1 MTQIDDPHAQREAQ
15 KYDNPIPSREF
26 IMDHLRDR
34 SGPATLKQVSFE
46 LALFEAEDVEALRRR
61 LRAMER
67 DGQLIS
73 DRKGAYG
80 AIKKMDLIH
89 GRIIGHRDGFGFL
102 RPEEGGDDLFLSHR
116 QMRAVIDG
124 DKALARITGIDR
136 KGRSEGAIVEVT
148 EHNTQQVVGRLT
160 KENGICFVRP
170 DNQRISQDILIAND
184 NVLQAKHGQYVTV
197 RITHQPNKR
206 NQAVGKWRKF

>member
-80 AIKKMDLIH
+80 ACLLYTSPSP
-89 GRIIGHRDGFGFL
+89 RDV
-102 RPEEGGDDLFLSHR
+102 EESR
-116 QMRAVIDG
+116 MPSSA
-124 DKALARITGIDR
+124 
-136 KGRSEGAIVEVT
+136 
-148 EHNTQQVVGRLT
+148 
-160 KENGICFVRP
+160 
-170 DNQRISQDILIAND
+170 
-184 NVLQAKHGQYVTV
+184 
-197 RITHQPNKR
+197 
-206 NQAVGKWRKF
+206 

>member
-67 DGQLIS
+67 DGQLIMV
-73 DRKGAYG
+73 DDERMPIHDGEKIMQKMVRFRTLGCYPLTG
-80 AIKKMDLIH
+80 AIESEANTLEGIIQEMLLTRTSERQ
-89 GRIIGHRDGFGFL
+89 GR
-102 RPEEGGDDLFLSHR
+102 
-116 QMRAVIDG
+116 VIDQ
-124 DKALARITGIDR
+124 DADASMEQK
-136 KGRSEGAIVEVT
+136 KQEGY
-148 EHNTQQVVGRLT
+148 
-160 KENGICFVRP
+160 F
-170 DNQRISQDILIAND
+170 
-184 NVLQAKHGQYVTV
+184 
-197 RITHQPNKR
+197 
-206 NQAVGKWRKF
+206 

>member
-34 SGPATLKQVSFE
+34 SGPATLKQISFE

-80 AIKKMDLIH
+80 AIHKMDLIH
-89 GRIIGHRDGFGFL
+89 GRIIATEMALVF
-102 RPEEGGDDLFLSHR
+102 
-116 QMRAVIDG
+116 
-124 DKALARITGIDR
+124 KA
-136 KGRSEGAIVEVT
+136 
-148 EHNTQQVVGRLT
+148 
-160 KENGICFVRP
+160 
-170 DNQRISQDILIAND
+170 
-184 NVLQAKHGQYVTV
+184 
-197 RITHQPNKR
+197 
-206 NQAVGKWRKF
+206 